1 MVKFGNWKLYGVG
14 FCENYSL
21 AAIWSRVFVK
31 IYSLRSIWISTFV
44 KIGAWNLSQS
54 STFVK
59 ICSLKP
65 MQSRALLKIYSFK
78 PVLIRVV
85 GWNLYKVRHVWV
97 LQLFN
102 NNKLINILA
111 GKIATEM
118 YCEIKWLLYIEYIY
132 SFEGKWPTQVL

>member
-14 FCENYSL
+14 F
-21 AAIWSRVFVK
+21 VK
-31 IYSLRSIWISTFV
+31 ITVWQLYGVGCLSKFTVWGLSESVHLSKF
-44 KIGAWNLSQS
+44 GAWNLSQS

-85 GWNLYKVRHVWV
+85 GWNLYKVRHVRV